1 MVDQEIFKNEQND
14 KGRKYGWGLN
24 ILVVD
29 DNLMI
34 QEIIELLLQ
43 SDDCHIT
50 MVGNG
55 RQAIEALAK
64 DFYDLI
70 LMDLQMP
77 EMNGYEATVRIRTM
91 EQETGEHI
99 PILAM
104 TGYPL
109 ENGRKNC
116 ITAGMDDYLVKPF
129 DVADLI
135 AAIER
140 LTHTKISP
148 NGLIK

>member
-14 KGRKYGWGLN
+14 KGRKYEWGLN

-50 MVGNG
+50 IVGNG
-55 RQAIEALAK
+55 RQAIEELAK

-77 EMNGYEATVRIRTM
+77 EMNGYEATVRIRAM

-116 ITAGMDDYLVKPF
+116 IIAGMDDYLVKPF

>member
-1 MVDQEIFKNEQND
+1 MTEQEIVKYEQND
-14 KGRKYGWGLN
+14 LRKYGWGLN
-24 ILVVD
+24 ILVVE

-43 SDDCHIT
+43 SDNCHLS

-55 RQAIEALAK
+55 RQALEEVANN
-64 DFYDLI
+64 FYDLI

-77 EMNGYEATVRIRTM
+77 EMNGYEATARIRAM
-91 EQETGEHI
+91 EKETGEHV

-104 TGYPL
+104 TGHPL

-116 ITAGMDDYLVKPF
+116 MDAGMDDYLVKPF

-140 LTHTKISP
+140 LTRTKISP
-148 NGLIK
+148 HGLIK